1 MRKHTSQL
9 SQALYHYIALFY
21 LQDNLGEV
29 VDPVDL
35 QVRFR
40 DVEFEAPSITYESLK
55 EGGHPID
62 IASVQQRINQ
72 YKSVVCSKF
81 VRNYKKLQL
90 SRCFNLRHNI
100 NFGERPT
107 FYQPLVYIWTSQ

>member
-1 MRKHTSQL
+1 MWRYKE
-9 SQALYHYIALFY
+9 YISGLVDITIY
-21 LQDNLGEV
+21 YVDMQDNLGEV

-72 YKSVVCSKF
+72 YKSVVR
-81 VRNYKKLQL
+81 V
-90 SRCFNLRHNI
+90 I
-100 NFGERPT
+100 T
-107 FYQPLVYIWTSQ
+107 V